1 MEPEPKVQTDSYSLR
16 EKIDF
21 ESWFF
26 EQMLEMTRVQSIPD
40 LKTYENMLN
49 TLIMRLS
56 AWWPEGFEAEWKKI
70 RELDPTKMTQDERQS
85 RPPDEINKERLELKE
100 LALSRLINEMGIG
113 FTKKKK
119 MHITEGVKPLWDLY
133 PPFPPSSETS
143 SKN

>member
-1 MEPEPKVQTDSYSLR
+1 MEPDVKVQTEGSYSLR

-26 EQMLEMTRVQSIPD
+26 EQMLEMTRVQATPD

-56 AWWPEGFEAEWKKI
+56 AWWPEGFETDWKKI
-70 RELDPTKMTQDERQS
+70 REMDPKKMPPDG

-100 LALSRLINEMGIG
+100 LALSKLINEMGIG

-119 MHITEGVKPLWDLY
+119 LHITEGVKPLWDLY
-133 PPFPPSSETS
+133 PPYPPSSETS
-143 SKN
+143 SKS